1 MRRFPILVP
10 ALLTMVGTATARAQT
25 MGPAAQ
31 IAAAALAAPAER
43 RDGVTVMGYDDG
55 GRLVTL
61 RKGTNDLICL
71 ADNPAVEGFEVSC
84 HHASL
89 EPFMARGR
97 ELTAAGVSGQERQA
111 QRFRE
116 AESGQLRMP
125 EKPAIQY
132 ILTGDGFDAAA
143 GTVANEYRRSVIYI
157 PFATPESTG
166 LSTHASAVDPWIMF
180 PGTPGAHI
188 MITPPRKNAGG

>member
-1 MRRFPILVP
+1 MRRFSILVP
-10 ALLTMVGTATARAQT
+10 AFLTMVGAAPARAQA
-25 MGPAAQ
+25 MGRAAQ

-43 RDGVTVMGYDDG
+43 RDGVTVMGYDDS

-61 RKGTNDLICL
+61 REGTNDLICL
-71 ADNPAVEGFEVSC
+71 ADNPAAEGFEVSC

-97 ELTAAGVSGQERQA
+97 ELTAAGVKGQERQA

-116 AESGQLRMP
+116 AESGKLRMP
-125 EKPAIQY
+125 EKPAMQY

-166 LSTHASAVDPWIMF
+166 LSTRASAVDPWIMF